1 MKKVLA
7 RFQRQQRGATA
18 IEYALI
24 VGLVALGIAVGA
36 KQLGTDISSGF
47 TTLGTTVKN
56 MMGGSSTGSGGSGG

>member
-7 RFQRQQRGATA
+7 RFHKQQRGATA

-36 KQLGTDISSGF
+36 ESLGKDISSGF
-47 TTLGTTVKN
+47 KDLGTKVKG
-56 MMGGSSTGSGGSGG
+56 MMSTSSPTTP

>member
-7 RFQRQQRGATA
+7 RFNKRQRGATA

-36 KQLGTDISSGF
+36 GKLGTSISDGF
-47 TTLGTTVKN
+47 VTLGNTVKS
-56 MMGGSSTGSGGSGG
+56 MMSGPAPSGS